1 MCRKGRVVMGAM
13 AQDEGDLGEGHGAV
27 NGVDA
32 AVRGYVKTAEHIV
45 RAAERE
51 KVLHLDTAGAVE
63 QE

>member
-1 MCRKGRVVMGAM
+1 MGAM